1 MESLRIFR
9 EFNFCKGNQ
18 GIIRQFIT
26 RGELRE
32 IFKLFS
38 LNCLFWLEK
47 LVAYLESGTKLGCG
61 IKEFYLHSQGYKG
74 KFREF

>member
-1 MESLRIFR
+1 MESLRIVR
-9 EFNFCKGNQ
+9 ESNFCKGNQ
-18 GIIRQFIT
+18 GIIRQFNT
-26 RGELRE
+26 RGIWE